1 MDKISQEDLFQ
12 AQLLTEKL
20 EHANTSVSLAT
31 QIYNNK
37 VLELKLFWANIKNKY
52 NIDDNHAI
60 DQDGNIID
68 ANQSQ

>member
-1 MDKISQEDLFQ
+1 MDKISQEDLLQ

-20 EHANTSVSLAT
+20 EHANTSVSLAN
-31 QIYNNK
+31 QIYTNK

-68 ANQSQ
+68 ANQPQ